1 LRRCETTEAT
11 RHTATPAVFH
21 RLHRAVEQDWKPL
34 STERIARSGSAGRAA
49 RWQHISQRPHNS
61 PAQPTVRSDAAS
73 SALMTKE
80 LLISAAA
87 GTTGTNRYGPSPPR
101 HASRTAVRTNRL
113 TRHQCGRPA
122 EIVVRTNRFHNNR
135 GSQHKDNLQQRLG
148 CEYLVQQRHPML
160 PPRPILHRKAQYNA
174 ASI

>member
-1 LRRCETTEAT
+1 LRWCETTEAT

-101 HASRTAVRTNRL
+101 HASRTAVRTNR
-113 TRHQCGRPA
+113 
-122 EIVVRTNRFHNNR
+122 FHNNR